1 MNTPRMIALIAGREA
16 RTRLLAKATVVST
29 LIMVVAIVAAI
40 IVASV
45 LMGRDDAEAT
55 RVGIA
60 PETADL
66 APALEQAALQSG
78 INLEIEQTDQDEGTN
93 AVLEGDM
100 SAYISGEPTAPV
112 FGIDGTPDPMLMSA
126 VTTATQQ
133 TAISEVVTEL
143 GGDPE
148 EVDQQLAAAVPS
160 VQLLDADDGGF
171 DPMAFIVAIATTSLL
186 LFALLQIGSLIAMG
200 VVEEKVSRVV
210 EILLATVRPGV
221 LMAGK
226 VIGIG
231 LVGLTQIA
239 LFVGSALVTV
249 TATGLLADIE
259 LNLGSALVW
268 LFVWFFLGFALYSV
282 IFGGLAALVSRQE
295 DIGSVTTPMIFLMM
309 APFYLGIFLVPN
321 NPESSLA
328 AGLSQVPFFTPFIMP
343 VRQAFG
349 AATGAEVALSI
360 GLCLVF
366 IPLLTWIG
374 GRIYSR
380 GVLRT
385 GGRIKLTEALK
396 SN

>member
-1 MNTPRMIALIAGREA
+1 MNTPRMIALIAGREV

-45 LMGRDDAEAT
+45 LVGRDDAEAT

-78 INLEIEQTDQDEGTN
+78 INLEIEQTDADEGTN
-93 AVLEGDM
+93 AVLEGDLA
-100 SAYISGEPTAPV
+100 AYISGEPTAPV
-112 FGIDGTPDPMLMSA
+112 LGIDGTPDPMLMSA

-133 TAISEVVTEL
+133 TAIAEVVTEL

-148 EVDQQLAAAVPS
+148 DVDQQLAAAVPS
-160 VQLLDADDGGF
+160 VQLLDDDDGGF

-210 EILLATVRPGV
+210 EILLATVRPSV

-249 TATGLLADIE
+249 TATGLLADVE
-259 LNLGSALVW
+259 LDLGAALVW

-321 NPESSLA
+321 NPESSVA
-328 AGLSQVPFFTPFIMP
+328 AWLSQVPFFSPFIMP

-349 AATGAEVALSI
+349 AVTGAEVALSI

-366 IPLLTWIG
+366 IPLLVWIG

-385 GGRIKLTEALK
+385 GGRMKLTEALK
-396 SN
+396 KN